1 MEDLVDISRK
11 SSEIQSARF
20 YWQWPDKEI
29 LTSCWTISLFPHGCV
44 CVSVS
49 VYSYIVNLILKL
61 YVMVNVWE
69 VGHSTSL
76 ILLVYI
82 PGLWL
87 CSDVARTIQVFCIL
101 IAFWIKYLS
110 GCCAKTLILI
120 CSTVEWVL
128 HLSDCWKFSVS
139 FHFLRYTTPVIRKLQ
154 II

>member
-120 CSTVEWVL
+120 WQYR
-128 HLSDCWKFSVS
+128 WMSVTFKWLLEVQCFIS
-139 FHFLRYTTPVIRKLQ
+139 LFEVHHTSY
-154 II
+154 